1 MIAEDAL
8 MQELK
13 TLMEKAISVL
23 EQDFS
28 GLRTGRANVALLDKV
43 MVDAYGAKT
52 PLQHVATVTVLEPRV
67 LGVQV
72 WDPGNIKAVEKAI
85 HDSVNITPVA
95 EGQLMRIIMPEM
107 SEEAR
112 RDILKVAA
120 SYAERARVGLRNIR
134 REFID
139 RIKADEK
146 TGDLSEDDLHRLQAQ
161 VTKETTRF
169 VEKVDE
175 LLSEKS
181 KRIQAV

>member
-1 MIAEDAL
+1 MIQEGAL
-8 MQELK
+8 MEELK
-13 TLMEKAISVL
+13 TLMNKAIDVL

-43 MVDAYGAKT
+43 MVEAYGAKT

-72 WDPGNIKAVEKAI
+72 WDPSNIKSVEKAI
-85 HDSVNITPVA
+85 HDSVNITPVT

-120 SYAERARVGLRNIR
+120 SHAERARVGLRNIR
-134 REFID
+134 RELID
-139 RIKADEK
+139 QIKSAEK
-146 TGDLSEDDLHRLQAQ
+146 GGAISEDDFHRLQAQ
-161 VTKETTRF
+161 VTKETGKF
-169 VEKVDE
+169 VERVDE

-181 KRIQAV
+181 KRIQSV